1 MAKLYFRYG
10 AMNSGKST
18 SLIQTAYNYHERG
31 MTVYT
36 IKPAID
42 TKGDNKIVSRIGAYV
57 KVDHLV
63 KENENIYDHVSN
75 LENDIDCVLVDE
87 VQFLKPEQID
97 QLLEIATRL
106 NIPVICYGL
115 RTNFQTLGFAGSN
128 RLLQIAHTV
137 EELKTICR
145 CGRKAIFNMRFING
159 KPVWD
164 GDSVVIDDDAKV
176 TYEAMCASCMLKH
189 KEQAVHKTV

>member
-1 MAKLYFRYG
+1 
-10 AMNSGKST
+10 
-18 SLIQTAYNYHERG
+18 

-42 TKGDNKIVSRIGAYV
+42 TKGNNKIVSRIGAYV
-57 KVDHLV
+57 NVDHLV
-63 KENENIYDHVSN
+63 KEDENIYDNISN
-75 LENDIDCVLVDE
+75 LENHIDCVLVDE

-115 RTNFQTLGFAGSN
+115 RTDFQTLGFAGSN
-128 RLLQIAHTV
+128 RLLQIAHSV

-159 KPVWD
+159 KPVWN
-164 GDSVVIDDDAKV
+164 GDSVVIDDDSKV